1 MPRVDVDLLKAKAVV
16 YHVFSLM
23 LQKPEGRAGQLAV
36 KWAPKALASA
46 ASFFPD
52 SGNVNASLRVLGK
65 ELNKVS
71 AWELRQ
77 QYEAVLEKVC
87 VPKLSLYA
95 PSRREFTVGISKIK
109 ELMTT
114 WGLQAM
120 TGYRGRLDH
129 LALLF
134 DFAGF
139 LLSEAA
145 NYFKIGRTL
154 DARRALNDYAK
165 LMEFISETVFMFGE
179 CLSVNAKGIYS
190 HFATAMIAFVSYELK
205 KLSLRKASPQRSG

>member
-1 MPRVDVDLLKAKAVV
+1 MGEKLSKV
-16 YHVFSLM
+16 Y
-23 LQKPEGRAGQLAV
+23 
-36 KWAPKALASA
+36 
-46 ASFFPD
+46 
-52 SGNVNASLRVLGK
+52 
-65 ELNKVS
+65 

-77 QYEAVLEKVC
+77 QYEAVLEEAC
-87 VPKLSLYA
+87 IPRLSLYA
-95 PSRREFTVGISKIK
+95 SSRREFSVRISKIK

-114 WGLQAM
+114 LGLQAM
-120 TGYRGRLDH
+120 TGCRGRLDH

-145 NYFKIGRTL
+145 NYFKIGRKV

-165 LMEFISETVFMFGE
+165 LIEFISETVFRLGE

-190 HFATAMIAFVSYELK
+190 QLADAMIAFVRYELK
-205 KLSLRKASPQRSG
+205 KPSLRKASPQRSG